1 MKLKDLLRLRGLA
14 SKLVNEL
21 VVTSILIYYY
31 IPRVK
36 KEIGIDL
43 VMVCFL
49 CLVIMCDY
57 FHVFLLFCLALVV
70 QKKVLLCLFFL
81 SAANKLVFVLS
92 RLETQM
98 SVLLL
103 FNFDLVRR
111 PSHSSHAGNY
121 LRYHL
126 LLISL
131 SFHIDVGKFYVYDI
145 IMI

>member
-1 MKLKDLLRLRGLA
+1 M

-43 VMVCFL
+43 VIVCFL

-70 QKKVLLCLFFL
+70 QKKFSFCSFF
-81 SAANKLVFVLS
+81 
-92 RLETQM
+92 
-98 SVLLL
+98 
-103 FNFDLVRR
+103 
-111 PSHSSHAGNY
+111 HSSHAGNY
-121 LRYHL
+121 PRYHL

-131 SFHIDVGKFYVYDI
+131 SFHIDFGKFYVYDI